1 MSVTLKKEI
10 IQTSDVICQKYN
22 RTTVESDVIVPD
34 INPDILKVLDVSGYV
49 TITEKNI
56 RSGKVYI
63 QGTVNMTVLYAPDG
77 EVFSSVK
84 SLSSTQEFNHTVDA
98 ADSDGT
104 ENLSVE
110 VEPENFNYTLINS
123 RKISLRCTVGANVKL
138 TRCRETELASGVAS
152 GENICVNTKKIR
164 VSNTTVSSENRIVIC
179 EQFELSSDRPSISEL
194 LKTTVFPESTEFT
207 LMENKAVAKGQVR
220 ICTLYI
226 SADDGSVQSFEHT
239 LPFSEVLDVDGAEED
254 MEGEID
260 YSISDIYCEVR
271 DDSDGEPRIIGI
283 DLGLGT
289 LIRGM
294 RIQEFD
300 VICDA
305 YSLDGNVSL
314 TTEPT
319 AIEQLV
325 DNTTSQMTHKSTVTL
340 PEALPEIAQICDL
353 STSASVD
360 RITVSNGEI
369 TVTGSIKNTIL
380 YMTRDDSMPLC
391 SFTDTSEFS
400 HSMPAPGVSE
410 NSVCDAKVFIE
421 HTSYTMNGANSVD
434 LRIILG
440 LSVRS
445 FITENISPVIG
456 LEVTEESSPGKKP
469 CITFYFVRSG
479 DTLWNIAKRYHTTVD
494 ALKECNNL
502 SSDLLNIGQQIR
514 ICR

>member
-1 MSVTLKKEI
+1 M
-10 IQTSDVICQKYN
+10 
-22 RTTVESDVIVPD
+22 
-34 INPDILKVLDVSGYV
+34 
-49 TITEKNI
+49 
-56 RSGKVYI
+56 
-63 QGTVNMTVLYAPDG
+63 
-77 EVFSSVK
+77 
-84 SLSSTQEFNHTVDA
+84 
-98 ADSDGT
+98 
-104 ENLSVE
+104 
-110 VEPENFNYTLINS
+110 
-123 RKISLRCTVGANVKL
+123 
-138 TRCRETELASGVAS
+138 
-152 GENICVNTKKIR
+152 
-164 VSNTTVSSENRIVIC
+164 
-179 EQFELSSDRPSISEL
+179 
-194 LKTTVFPESTEFT
+194 
-207 LMENKAVAKGQVR
+207 
-220 ICTLYI
+220 
-226 SADDGSVQSFEHT
+226 
-239 LPFSEVLDVDGAEED
+239 
-254 MEGEID
+254 
-260 YSISDIYCEVR
+260 
-271 DDSDGEPRIIGI
+271 
-283 DLGLGT
+283 
-289 LIRGM
+289 
-294 RIQEFD
+294 
-300 VICDA
+300 
-305 YSLDGNVSL
+305 

-456 LEVTEESSPGKKP
+456 IEVTEESSPGKKP

-514 ICR
+514 ICRYLQRSLPLEC